1 MDRTFE
7 DLSKD
12 PDIVNIMNKVASK
25 YQNSVDPDDVESI
38 KLQTLWKCQKE
49 YNKDKKTKFTTY
61 LFNQLGYAFK
71 TELKKSKKSMNVGEY
86 SGGIIDTDNYYQDA
100 KDMVTG
106 LPEGVSKILEQRYLY
121 NMTMVEIGNANGY
134 SRETARRRLQ
144 NAIKICKKKHR
155 ELI

>member
-1 MDRTFE
+1 
-7 DLSKD
+7 
-12 PDIVNIMNKVASK
+12 
-25 YQNSVDPDDVESI
+25 
-38 KLQTLWKCQKE
+38 
-49 YNKDKKTKFTTY
+49 
-61 LFNQLGYAFK
+61 
-71 TELKKSKKSMNVGEY
+71 MNVGEY

-144 NAIKICKKKHR
+144 NAI
-155 ELI
+155 